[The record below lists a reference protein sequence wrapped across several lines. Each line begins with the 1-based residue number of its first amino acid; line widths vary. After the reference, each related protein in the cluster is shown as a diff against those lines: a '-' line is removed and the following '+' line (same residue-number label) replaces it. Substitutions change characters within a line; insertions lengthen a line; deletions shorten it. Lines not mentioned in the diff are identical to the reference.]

1 MNTLCFNPFPSITTD
16 RTILRQLII
25 EDGTE
30 IFKLRS
36 DDRVNKFLGR
46 PLTVSY
52 QEAQLFIRERNK
64 DIDNNESLYWGIVL
78 KNNPVEIIGTI
89 CLWNFSDDHYIA
101 EIGYELIPDFQGK
114 GIMQEAILSVIE
126 FGFRDLKLETIAA
139 YSHVQNAKSIKL
151 LEKCN
156 LTSNHQSKHKWVKE
170 QEITDMV
177 VYTINHNTNC
187 KKY

>member
-1 MNTLCFNPFPSITTD
+1 MNTLCFNPFPIITTD
-16 RTILRQLII
+16 RIILRQLVF
-25 EDGTE
+25 EDGTD

-52 QEAQLFIRERNK
+52 REAQLFIQERNK

-78 KNNPVEIIGTI
+78 KNNPAKIIGTI
-89 CLWNFSDDHYIA
+89 CLWNFSDDHCIA
-101 EIGYELIPDFQGK
+101 EIGYELSPDFQGI
-114 GIMQEAILSVIE
+114 GIMQEAIHSVIE
-126 FGFRDLKLETIAA
+126 FGFRELKLKTIAA

-156 LTSNHQSKHKWVKE
+156 FTSHHQSEHKWFKAQELTNMISYTLTNNPICKE
-170 QEITDMV
+170 
-177 VYTINHNTNC
+177 N
-187 KKY
+187 